1 MKSIYKRF
9 GRHVWHNRHANTAL
23 REREVGTAQC
33 SVSRFAHSTRREIIT
48 WRTRPRPASAT
59 LCRQTS
65 FHRLAA
71 RFRSYFYT
79 IRPFAPFVTALQNKF
94 IYASCTH
101 ISTYIRIES
110 LHNHQN
116 HINRSSY
123 RVVRFVANY
132 IRIRLS

>member
-1 MKSIYKRF
+1 MDKATEVERCHLTITADIRQVSTSQFITKKSFEIEIYKRF

-33 SVSRFAHSTRREIIT
+33 SVSRFAHSTQREIIT

-94 IYASCTH
+94 I
-101 ISTYIRIES
+101 
-110 LHNHQN
+110 
-116 HINRSSY
+116 
-123 RVVRFVANY
+123 
-132 IRIRLS
+132 